1 MHLAPKSKF
10 KAANQELPFI
20 NPSSR
25 VKETGSLK
33 SGNTYPWW
41 GDSLGTNG
49 TFTTYSKFGEVP
61 PNFNYGFFPSNAFGD
76 IPPNFNYG
84 LFPDN
89 AFGEK
94 KQLGWVKKG
103 DNYIEIY
110 KFKGMTGRRYKN
122 KTKVPKNKKLIKAN
136 AFGVNFVGDKIN
148 PSNKTNYQYYQWA
161 NNAGTPTLAQMNKI
175 QSDTAAYTYPLG
187 KNMKNN
193 AWWGGDSALTGMG
206 F

>member
-1 MHLAPKSKF
+1 MHLAPKGKP
-10 KAANQELPFI
+10 KAANKELPFL

-25 VKETGSLK
+25 FKETGSLQ

-49 TFTTYSKFGEVP
+49 MFTTYSSFGE
-61 PNFNYGFFPSNAFGD
+61 

-84 LFPDN
+84 LFPSN
-89 AFGEK
+89 EFGNTSKTMAPKFGEK

-103 DNYIEIY
+103 DNYTEVY
-110 KFKGMTGRRYKN
+110 KFKGMTGRRYAD
-122 KTKVPKNKKLIKAN
+122 KTKVPKNKKLTKAN
-136 AFGVNFVGDKIN
+136 AFGIN
-148 PSNKTNYQYYQWA
+148 PSNKTDYQYYQWA
-161 NNAGTPTLAQMNKI
+161 NNAGTPTTDQMSKI
-175 QSDTAAYTYPLG
+175 QSDTAAYNYPLG
-187 KNMKNN
+187 KGMKNN